1 MINIKKEFAGN
12 KIKEIIAIWATKN
25 DEINDYEYSKK
36 VKKMG
41 DMMLELISDETYK
54 DNWSKVIEASAD
66 PLVIQSKKS
75 L

>member
-1 MINIKKEFAGN
+1 MKKEVARK
-12 KIKEIIAIWATKN
+12 KIKEIIAIWATKD
-25 DEINDYEYSKK
+25 DEISDYEYSKR
-36 VKKMG
+36 VKKME